1 MKRIAVLSS
10 GNDNSAINSALR
22 AVVRT
27 AASMNIQT
35 FGVKWGYRGLFEDQ
49 FDALTSRDVSG
60 KIGRAGCFLGTA
72 NPTGCLEKDQI
83 QTILANLNKRS
94 IDGLIVIG
102 DRQSLQISP
111 RLISAGV
118 PVIGVP
124 STIQDDISGTDISLG
139 VDSAVNNIMKSVD
152 NIRSCD
158 SSRNRL
164 FLVQVEGRD
173 CGQLALRSA
182 MVTGAEFCLIP
193 EHPQQDLAKIAEA
206 MKKSNLTGKTQCI
219 TIISSGWKPGINPLT
234 EYLEQHEKE
243 TDLAVRQTILGY
255 VQRGGNPSGYDRILG
270 TRFGAEAVAAIA
282 DGISGH
288 IVSLRNEK
296 IERIPFNQSIE
307 KQREI
312 DPSLIEIQKM
322 TNI

>member
-1 MKRIAVLSS
+1 
-10 GNDNSAINSALR
+10 
-22 AVVRT
+22 
-27 AASMNIQT
+27 MNIQT
-35 FGVKWGYRGLFEDQ
+35 YGVKWGYRGLFEDQ

-72 NPTGCLEKDQI
+72 NPAGCLEKDQI
-83 QTILANLNKRS
+83 QAILANLNKRS
-94 IDGLIVIG
+94 IDGVIVIG
-102 DRQSLQISP
+102 DRQALQLSP

-118 PVIGVP
+118 PVIGIP
-124 STIQDDISGTDISLG
+124 STIQDDISGTDICLG

-164 FLVQVEGRD
+164 FLVQVEGRE

-193 EHPQQDLAKIAEA
+193 ENPQSDLAKIADA
-206 MKKSNLTGKTQCI
+206 MMKSNLTGKTQCI
-219 TIISSGWKPGINPLT
+219 TIISSGWKPGIAPLA
-234 EYLEQHEKE
+234 EYLEQHEKD
-243 TDLAVRQTILGY
+243 TDLAVRQTVLGY
-255 VQRGGNPSGYDRILG
+255 VQRGGNPSGFDRILG

-288 IVSLRNEK
+288 IVALHNEK
-296 IERIPFNQSIE
+296 IERIPFNQSID
-307 KQREI
+307 KIKVI
-312 DPSLIEIQKM
+312 DPSLVEIQKI